1 MERSGMDFEKILDD
15 WDNLK
20 NKKKTTNRSRAQKAL
35 ETWLDSNPEIGD
47 VPDRDDWTHENAK
60 NAQNRTALR
69 RMAPQD
75 SMDLHGARAKDVDS
89 RVDAFLRESRKHG
102 YKKVQIIH
110 GKGNHSQDGP
120 VLRKAVLETLRRHPL
135 AGEIGFS
142 ANKHGGRGATWVI
155 IR

>member
-1 MERSGMDFEKILDD
+1 MEHSIMDFGKILDD

-20 NKKKTTNRSRAQKAL
+20 IKKKTTKRSRAQEAL
-35 ETWLDSNPEIGD
+35 EAWLDANPEIGD
-47 VPDRDDWTHENAK
+47 VPDHDDWTHENTR
-60 NAQNRTALR
+60 NARDRTALR

-75 SMDLHGARAKDVDS
+75 SLDLHGVRVKDVDD
-89 RVDAFLRESRKHG
+89 RVNVFLKESRENG

-110 GKGNHSQDGP
+110 GKGNHSQNGP
-120 VLRKAVLETLRRHPL
+120 VLLKAVGETLRGHPL

-142 ANKHGGRGATWVI
+142 EKKHGGRGATWVI